1 MRSEHAVAE
10 LTARQLSLVTALVA
24 GGTPPAG
31 VDLERVRIQA
41 LSLVRKRSRSV
52 ARHRPELAVSLGAD
66 FWPAFQRYTAANP
79 TPPANTSSDAQR
91 FARYVRKSR
100 RSRLIRLFLARI
112 LQHQGRTDE
121 SDEGLTQ
128 AEAVAGCAVPIPAAR
143 LLPGRGWRGYLARQ
157 PPSVTRV
164 WPVT

>member
-1 MRSEHAVAE
+1 MRPACTDDE
-10 LTARQLSLVTALVA
+10 LAARQLRLVGALVA
-24 GGTPPAG
+24 GGAPPAG
-31 VDLERVRIQA
+31 VDPERVRIQA
-41 LSLVRKRSRSV
+41 LALVRKRSRSV
-52 ARHRPELAVSLGAD
+52 ARHRPELAANLGAD
-66 FWPAFQRYTAANP
+66 FWPAFQRYAAADP
-79 TPPANTSSDAQR
+79 AQPANTSDAQR

-164 WPVT
+164 WPVM

>member
-1 MRSEHAVAE
+1 MRSEYADAE

-31 VDLERVRIQA
+31 VDPERVRIQA
-41 LSLVRKRSRSV
+41 LALVRKRSRSV
-52 ARHRPELAVSLGAD
+52 ARHRPELAANLGAD
-66 FWPAFQRYTAANP
+66 FWPAFQRYAAADP
-79 TPPANTSSDAQR
+79 AQPANTSDAQR

>member
-1 MRSEHAVAE
+1 MRSEYADAE

-31 VDLERVRIQA
+31 VDPERVRIQA
-41 LSLVRKRSRSV
+41 QALVRKRSRSV
-52 ARHRPELAVSLGAD
+52 ARHRPELAANLGAD
-66 FWPAFQRYTAANP
+66 FWPAFQRYAAADP
-79 TPPANTSSDAQR
+79 AQPANTSDAQR

-128 AEAVAGCAVPIPAAR
+128 AEAVAGCAHAYSSSAAVAKEGMA
-143 LLPGRGWRGYLARQ
+143 LLF
-157 PPSVTRV
+157 S
-164 WPVT
+164 

>member
-1 MRSEHAVAE
+1 MKPAHADAE
-10 LTARQLSLVTALVA
+10 LAARQLSLVAALVA

-31 VDLERVRIQA
+31 VDPERVRIQA
-41 LSLVRKRSRSV
+41 LALVRKRSRSV
-52 ARHRPELAVSLGAD
+52 ARHRPELAANLGAD
-66 FWPAFQRYTAANP
+66 FWPAFQRYAAADP
-79 TPPANTSSDAQR
+79 AQPANTSDAQR

-128 AEAVAGCAVPIPAAR
+128 AEAVAGCAHAYSSSAAVAKEGMA
-143 LLPGRGWRGYLARQ
+143 LLF
-157 PPSVTRV
+157 S
-164 WPVT
+164 

>member
-1 MRSEHAVAE
+1 MRSAHADAVLA
-10 LTARQLSLVTALVA
+10 ARQLSLVTALVA

-31 VDLERVRIQA
+31 VDPERVRIQA
-41 LSLVRKRSRSV
+41 LALVRKRSRSV
-52 ARHRPELAVSLGAD
+52 ARHRPELAANLGAD
-66 FWPAFQRYTAANP
+66 FWPAFQRYAAADP
-79 TPPANTSSDAQR
+79 AQPANTSDAQR

-128 AEAVAGCAVPIPAAR
+128 AEAVAGCAHAYSSSAAVAKEGMA
-143 LLPGRGWRGYLARQ
+143 LLF
-157 PPSVTRV
+157 S
-164 WPVT
+164 